1 MEVNNGIAVRN
12 WTTTNLVGQIFRDR
26 QKIIKYS
33 TPKDNSSV
41 YLKLWI
47 KSRNPNP
54 RADSPTLSKEFSCL
68 IITCNEIKIIV
79 VCVGVHFAVMIL
91 QSRVYVINSYQWEEA
106 NVSRKRKQNREQF
119 IESKRKRDSR
129 WRKNPMFI
137 MNVWR
142 CAVIKCVLSTRC
154 AVYLILIL
162 ITVNWNELP
171 LCLTF
176 LLQSLRNMVSNE

>member
-26 QKIIKYS
+26 QNIIKYS
-33 TPKDNSSV
+33 APKDNSSV

-142 CAVIKCVLSTRC
+142 CVVIKCVLSTRC